1 MHTELAWLK
10 AIAPDL
16 MGVVTKR
23 YQVLQFINWMAPVG
37 RRTLAEQMKISER
50 ALRTET
56 DFLRGQ
62 GLLESSKS
70 GMVLTAKGLET
81 FHGLDHLMNQLLGIK
96 DDEKR
101 LATHLEIDHCLVV
114 SGDAD
119 QSSRVLDELGKT
131 LNSTLQ
137 LLLPPGHLTIA
148 VMGGTT
154 MAHLASQLTFQ
165 LSAGRELSFVPH
177 VVVSVRLSRFKP
189 TRLRLQWQ
197 KQPIANTERY
207 MFLKT
212 SARNPTS
219 H

>member
-56 DFLRGQ
+56 DFLRSQ

-101 LATHLEIDHCLVV
+101 LAAQLQIDHCLVV

-119 QSSRVLDELGKT
+119 QSGRVLDELGKT

-137 LLLPPGHLTIA
+137 LLLPPGRLTVA

-154 MAHLASQLTFQ
+154 MAHLARQLTFQ
-165 LSAGRELSFVPH
+165 LSAGRELTFVPARGGLGEA
-177 VVVSVRLSRFKP
+177 VTIQANSIAAAMAEATDSNYRALYLS
-189 TRLRLQWQ
+189 L
-197 KQPIANTERY
+197 I
-207 MFLKT
+207 
-212 SARNPTS
+212 
-219 H
+219 HI

>member
-56 DFLRGQ
+56 DFLRSQ

-96 DDEKR
+96 DDEN
-101 LATHLEIDHCLVV
+101 D
-114 SGDAD
+114 
-119 QSSRVLDELGKT
+119 
-131 LNSTLQ
+131 
-137 LLLPPGHLTIA
+137 LLPSFKSII
-148 VMGGTT
+148 VWSY
-154 MAHLASQLTFQ
+154 LAMPIKVVGCLMSW
-165 LSAGRELSFVPH
+165 GR
-177 VVVSVRLSRFKP
+177 R
-189 TRLRLQWQ
+189 
-197 KQPIANTERY
+197 
-207 MFLKT
+207 
-212 SARNPTS
+212 
-219 H
+219 